1 MVSPKIRSCLSIL
14 TQATTILLMVVW
26 VAGQILRD
34 RNWWMGLLFYFPTP
48 VVVGWLLLILAILRT
63 NRRVILFLLVAPLI
77 MLLLVENHWARP
89 VPGFSAK
96 PTPEIEA
103 PQNST
108 ATTSHQS
115 SSTSGSTRIAARKR
129 LIHWNIARG
138 VMGWEK
144 QWNYIE
150 SLQPDIIVISEIP
163 EPFDSTSLKGFDVLT
178 IHGMAVACHGSMTK
192 SRALVRGG
200 ALNAYHITCTFA
212 EGPFELMIAD
222 MTSRVTVPRDPYLRP
237 FVALLAERKIDVSVG
252 DFNAPRRSLAFC
264 NLPEGFRHAY
274 DDAGTGWSYT
284 WPVPVPCLAIDQCI
298 TGPDVNAVQ
307 YELKSTLLSDH
318 RLQILDFDWL
328 ADE

>member
-1 MVSPKIRSCLSIL
+1 MVSTKIRCCVSIL
-14 TQATTILLMVVW
+14 TQAITILLIVVW

-48 VVVGWLLLILAILRT
+48 VLVGWLLLILAISPM
-63 NRRVILFLLVAPLI
+63 NRRVNLLLLIAPLI
-77 MLLLVENHWARP
+77 MLLLVENHWTRP
-89 VPGFSAK
+89 APGLRVKS
-96 PTPEIEA
+96 TPEIDTS
-103 PQNST
+103 QNST
-108 ATTSHQS
+108 ATSSHHS
-115 SSTSGSTRIAARKR
+115 SSTSGSTRIATRKR
-129 LIHWNIARG
+129 LIHWNVARG

-144 QWNYIE
+144 QWKYIE

-163 EPFDSTSLKGFDVLT
+163 EPFDATSLTGFDVLSV
-178 IHGMAVACHGSMTK
+178 HGMAVACHGSMTK

-222 MTSRVTVPRDPYLRP
+222 MTSQVTVPRDPNLRP

-307 YELKSTLLSDH
+307 YELRSTLLSDH
-318 RLQILDFDWL
+318 RLQVLDFNWL
-328 ADE
+328 AEE